1 MWYKYNGAHVVFQPA
16 KMSAQRL
23 KDEFVNCWKGFYEM
37 NQSRN
42 LAQMEPSVWCGDEL
56 KVSKRLEVRGVGSE
70 AARHR
75 NRHSFPARLLPKGG
89 LGFPKKGVDGI
100 AQGTKLDLSA
110 FVSKICAE
118 VKGFDPASR
127 MSESELKTYTDPF
140 IRMSICAARAAIEDS
155 GVDLGSYSGKIG
167 YVLATCNAGPEF
179 GEKSSTARNT
189 GECRFQ
195 QERIDAIRV
204 LRPPKGPSFGCRFR
218 R

>member
-1 MWYKYNGAHVVFQPA
+1 
-16 KMSAQRL
+16 MSAQRL

-70 AARHR
+70 AAVTGIGIV
-75 NRHSFPARLLPKGG
+75 SP
-89 LGFPKKGVDGI
+89 LGCSQKEILDSLKKGVDGI

-127 MSESELKTYTDPF
+127 MSESELKNIHRPVYKD
-140 IRMSICAARAAIEDS
+140 
-155 GVDLGSYSGKIG
+155 VDMRGSR
-167 YVLATCNAGPEF
+167 CDRRF
-179 GEKSSTARNT
+179 GS
-189 GECRFQ
+189 
-195 QERIDAIRV
+195 
-204 LRPPKGPSFGCRFR
+204 
-218 R
+218 